1 MFRVHLGIYHVDMR
15 TTEIET
21 LPGRTQP
28 LGAIPDSEGV
38 NFSIYAEHAT
48 SVELLL
54 FSAPDAAA
62 PEHEIMLD
70 PAVSH
75 DFHFWHVYVKG
86 IQPGQVYAYRVDGP
100 FDPGAGYRF
109 NRNKVLIDPYARG
122 NVDIAW
128 NRVDATGLAD
138 NVATSMR
145 SVVIDCGSYD
155 WEGDRPLNRP
165 LNQTV
170 IYEMHVRGFTCS
182 PTSGC
187 SQPGKFAAVI
197 EKIPYLT
204 ELGVTAVELLPI
216 FDFDEAEVL
225 RHGPDGE
232 DLRNFWGYDPYSFFA
247 PQLWYCINPETGGH
261 LHEFRDMVKALHKA
275 GIEVILDVVYNHTSE
290 GNHEGP
296 TISFRGLA
304 NDSYYLLSPADRR
317 YYMNYSGT
325 GNTINANHPL
335 MTKLIS
341 DSLEYWVTECHVDGF
356 RFDLGSVLSR
366 GPDGAVLAMPP
377 VVWAIE
383 LAEALADTKVIAEAW
398 DAGGL
403 YQVGGFPGA
412 RWCEWNGR
420 YRDDIRRFVKGD
432 PGLVGAVATRMAG
445 SADLY
450 EAEDRRPTNSV
461 NFITAHD
468 GFTLNDLATYNW
480 KHNEANGEGNR
491 DGADD
496 NNSWNCGM
504 EGETD
509 DPEIERLRQRQIKN
523 FAAILLLSQGVPMIL
538 SGDECRRTQSGNN
551 NSYCQ
556 DNHLGWFDWELVDK
570 NVDML
575 RFFKSMIAF
584 RKRHAAFRR
593 RNFFNGAVNE
603 RGLPDIDWHGCRL
616 HAPGWGDPDSRALA
630 FTLGAPGEDPD
641 VHVVLNMFHLGLDF
655 ELPSVEGRRWWKA
668 IDTAQPSPAD
678 TAEPGS
684 ETLVDS
690 ASCHAQGRSVVVLL
704 SKPA

>member
-1 MFRVHLGIYHVDMR
+1 MSATKV
-15 TTEIET
+15 EA
-21 LPGRTQP
+21 LPGRPQP
-28 LGAIPDSEGV
+28 LGATPDGEGV
-38 NFSIYAEHAT
+38 NFSLYAEHAT
-48 SVELLL
+48 GVELLL
-54 FSAPDAAA
+54 FSTHDAAA
-62 PEHEIMLD
+62 PEHVVVLD
-70 PAVSH
+70 PVVNR

-86 IQPGQVYAYRVDGP
+86 IQSGQMYAYRVDGP
-100 FDPGAGYRF
+100 FDPSAGYRF

-122 NVDIAW
+122 NVDLVW
-128 NRVDATGLAD
+128 NRVDATGLTD

-155 WEGDRPLNRP
+155 WEGDRPLNTP
-165 LNQTV
+165 LNQTL

-187 SQPGKFAAVI
+187 GQPGKFAAVI
-197 EKIPYLT
+197 EKIPYLK
-204 ELGVTAVELLPI
+204 ELGITAVELLPI
-216 FDFDEAEVL
+216 FDFDEGEVL

-232 DLRNFWGYDPYSFFA
+232 NLRNFWGYDPYSFFA
-247 PQLWYCINPETGGH
+247 PQLWYCVNPEGGNH
-261 LHEFRDMVKALHKA
+261 LDEFRDMVKALHKA

-296 TISFRGLA
+296 AISFRGLA
-304 NDSYYLLSPADRR
+304 NESYYHLSSQDRR

-341 DSLEYWVTECHVDGF
+341 DSLKYWVTECHVDGF

-366 GPDGAVLAMPP
+366 GPDGSVLAMPP

-383 LAEALADTKVIAEAW
+383 LDEVLADTKVIAEAW

-403 YQVGGFPGA
+403 YQVGGFPGE

-432 PGLVGAVATRMAG
+432 PGLVAAMATRIAG
-445 SADLY
+445 SSDLY
-450 EAEDRRPTNSV
+450 QAEGRRPTNSI
-461 NFITAHD
+461 NFVTAHD
-468 GFTLNDLATYNW
+468 GFTLNDLVTYNW

-496 NNSWNCGM
+496 NNSWNCGV

-538 SGDECRRTQSGNN
+538 SGDECRRTQLGNN

-556 DNHLGWFDWELVDK
+556 DNHIGWFDWELVDK

-575 RFFKSMIAF
+575 RFFRQMIAF
-584 RKRHAAFRR
+584 RNRHAIFSR
-593 RNFFNGAVNE
+593 RNFFNGAVND
-603 RGLPDIDWHGCRL
+603 RGLADVGWHGCRL
-616 HAPGWGDPDSRALA
+616 NEPGWTDGNGRALA
-630 FTLGAPGEDPD
+630 FTLGARGAEPD
-641 VHVVLNMFHLGLDF
+641 AHVVLNMFSLGLDF
-655 ELPSVEGRRWWKA
+655 ELPQVEGRQWWKA

-678 TAEPGS
+678 ILEPGN
-684 ETLVDS
+684 ETLVDGNL
-690 ASCHAQGRSVVVLL
+690 CHAHGHSVVVLL
-704 SKPA
+704 SKPSEAGSS